1 MKMHILGIILAFLA
15 VIGSGVTVYL
25 SSYALKVRTS
35 WIKNVEK
42 KKDAYLKIKD
52 EPAKLRA
59 ELKKHQLEYHRVNY
73 DWGKVFNNVAVN
85 QGGVGV
91 MVQGVGTAEGVRQG
105 QVLHLFQPDGNQGT
119 SYLGPVRVENVADGQ
134 FAASA
139 TWVVRPQDAASF
151 RFGQGFRIRENVP
164 TADLENFVKMQHSM
178 SLKDVD
184 LKDAKKWLDYAQ
196 NRDRKTAE
204 DQLQFRINE
213 LHGDPA
219 QADKKGLLPDYLV
232 DGLVIAIENAEETR
246 NVTLEEVHELRQKLQ
261 DVYDEIVEV
270 QKKNEDLIQALPGS
284 APASA
289 APKADSLGKLSP
301 NTKSNRS

>member
-1 MKMHILGIILAFLA
+1 MKMHILGIILAFLTA
-15 VIGSGVTVYL
+15 GGAIGTVVL
-25 SSYALKVRTS
+25 APKALQVRTS
-35 WIKNVEK
+35 WIKSVATKRE
-42 KKDAYLKIKD
+42 AYLKLKD
-52 EPAKLRA
+52 EPAKLRD
-59 ELKKHQLEYHRVNY
+59 ELKRHQLEYHRVNY
-73 DWGKVFNNVAVN
+73 DWGKVFSNVNVQ

-91 MVQGVGTAEGVRQG
+91 MVQGVGVAEGVRQG

-139 TWVVRPQDAASF
+139 TWIVRPQDAATYK
-151 RFGQGFRIRENVP
+151 FGQPGFRIRENVP
-164 TADLENFVKMQHSM
+164 AADLENFVKMQHAM

-213 LHGDPA
+213 LHGDPG

-232 DGLVIAIENAEETR
+232 DGLVIAIENAEESR

-270 QKKNEDLIQALPGS
+270 QNTNSELIQTLPGNTPAPS
-284 APASA
+284 APKS
-289 APKADSLGKLSP
+289 DSLGS
-301 NTKSNRS
+301 